1 MGSTGRLLS
10 FRGDAGASD
19 SMDERYRNRVRGNK
33 HLSDA
38 AATSADQAD
47 QAHSARGEQSRTRW
61 LGDERDR
68 PRIGPV
74 DRLGRHACAGDR
86 PGQGRLSRGPCKCS
100 SSTCDHKVNRECGGS
115 MTAGCSVAG
124 TGTTL
129 NDNRTT
135 TSWVMPASQSVDF
148 RRRGDWNC
156 NQQATIVAPPQKI
169 E

>member
-1 MGSTGRLLS
+1 
-10 FRGDAGASD
+10 
-19 SMDERYRNRVRGNK
+19 
-33 HLSDA
+33 
-38 AATSADQAD
+38 
-47 QAHSARGEQSRTRW
+47 
-61 LGDERDR
+61 
-68 PRIGPV
+68 
-74 DRLGRHACAGDR
+74 
-86 PGQGRLSRGPCKCS
+86 
-100 SSTCDHKVNRECGGS
+100 